1 MANEVNF
8 KIKITDDGGKVL
20 RELTVEAGNADE
32 AIGKIVQSAKRATDE
47 LQQMA
52 ARSITLGN
60 ITTAIG
66 QVNDAF
72 QGLISTQQSFDASMR
87 AVNTMAGKSEK
98 EFQDLK
104 ASVADLGKE
113 IPKTREELSDGLYQ
127 VISNGVPEDNW
138 ISFLN
143 KSARASVGGIADL
156 GQTVTVTSTIIKN
169 YGMEWEA
176 AGDIQDKIQMT
187 AKNGVTSFEQL
198 AQALPR
204 VSGNAATLG
213 VSIDELMASF
223 ATLTGV
229 SGNTAEVSTQLAAIF
244 TALIKPSSEAATMA
258 QQMGI
263 QFDAAAIK
271 AAGGMRNF
279 LTQLNQDV
287 EQYAAAHGMLEQEI
301 YAKLF
306 GSAEALRAL
315 IPLNGELADKF
326 GENIDAMANS
336 AGTIDDAFDQMA
348 STGDSATQ
356 MLKNQIAALTDWIG
370 ELAGSAGPSVAM
382 IANISMA
389 ITSGMQLTM
398 TLRTATS
405 GLKAFAAAHVLAA
418 AKTALSTVATK
429 ARSIANAVYTASNY
443 NAAVATGVLTA
454 AVVALY
460 AALTMGI
467 SVIIT
472 GLAALF
478 GTVGDEAEEAAE
490 KIDILKESTDA
501 FSNAS
506 AQAQSEIEMEKV
518 KLQDLIKTNGNAKST
533 IEELNRKYGESM
545 GYHQTAAEWYD
556 TLVAKSKVY
565 CQQLGYEAQAK
576 VIASQIAAKELEKQ
590 NALATMSQLGGQ
602 QMDSQGRVTY
612 NYDHIEGGKEQYE
625 QASAAFAQAD
635 ADLARLQSNFDIC
648 VSKMTEA
655 QKELAATTKKTTQT
669 VDWHT
674 QSYADLGKAIEEQKT
689 KVAGLAGV
697 NDAQAKKE
705 AATLRQMEAR
715 YKALGQK
722 YGLATSSTSKGGKD
736 PFDGKKLIANAQS
749 YKELGN
755 NIKYYQ
761 DKLDKCKPT
770 ETAAIAEYSQQI
782 RLLQEKQAAIKAVME
797 EAGLP
802 VELDTL
808 ARIDEAIA
816 FQRSLRSN
824 ASQENLAEIDAEIER
839 LNALRTAFE
848 ENAHAPVP
856 IDQITTYQEISNEI
870 SHYEKRLKTA
880 TSSERAEIQKQIKA
894 LKELQA
900 VFDEQSHTVVGID
913 QIHTYQQLEDEIS
926 FYETKLKRCTETERA
941 EVQKQINELHKLR
954 SEWDNT
960 IDALQAPEDISR
972 LNTIEQLEQ
981 AISYYST
988 QQKRQSAEE
997 IANTQKTIL
1006 ALEKKRDALTRL
1018 VSIPSMQQEVGELEG
1033 LKGKKLRL
1041 ELEAI
1046 GLDGIKNKIR
1056 DLQKM
1061 LDDTKNPLGD
1071 EERKNVMG
1079 LVSAYK
1085 SYENAL
1091 KKSQIKLQDAWGSI
1105 KGIGN
1110 GVENITDALE
1120 GNGNAWQKVTAIIDG
1135 VIQIYEGFNTII
1147 SIIQTLTAISTAH
1160 AAAKTV
1166 EATTETTESATLAEN
1181 ATVAVSAA
1189 AATTAA
1195 NALATASWSALAAAM
1210 TFAAHAEIP
1219 FAGTAIA
1226 AGFVATQQAIIAACS
1241 IPKFAN
1247 GAIAYGP
1254 TLGLFGEYSG
1264 ASTNPEVV
1272 APLDKL
1278 QSLLDIQGGGIQG
1291 GKVKFKIKGRSL
1303 EGVLAKEDRI
1313 RSRR

>member
-229 SGNTAEVSTQLAAIF
+229 SGNTAEVSTQLSAIF

-356 MLKNQIAALTDWIG
+356 MLKNQIAAFTDWIG

-705 AATLRQMEAR
+705 ASSLRQMEAR

-722 YGLATSSTSKGGKD
+722 YGLASSKGGKD

-926 FYETKLKRCTETERA
+926 FYEAKLKRCTETERA

-997 IANTQKTIL
+997 IANTQQTIL

-1018 VSIPSMQQEVGELEG
+1018 VSIPSMQQDVGELEG

-1061 LDDTKNPLGD
+1061 LDDMKNPLGN
-1071 EERKNVMG
+1071 EERKQVMG
-1079 LVSAYK
+1079 LVDAYK
-1085 SYENAL
+1085 NYEKVL
-1091 KKSQIKLQDAWGSI
+1091 KRSQVKLQDAWGSI
-1105 KGIGN
+1105 KGLGN

-1120 GNGNAWQKVTAIIDG
+1120 GNGNAWQKITGIIDG
-1135 VIQIYEGFNTII
+1135 VIQLYESFNTIV
-1147 SIIQTLTAISTAH
+1147 SIVEALTGASTAH
-1160 AAAKTV
+1160 TAVKLAESGAEQT
-1166 EATTETTESATLAEN
+1166 EAATTIEAGITAVTTS
-1181 ATVAVSAA
+1181 

-1195 NALATASWSALAAAM
+1195 ITAETAAWSALAAAK

-1226 AGFVATQQAIIAACS
+1226 AGFVATQQAIIAACA

-1254 TLGLFGEYSG
+1254 TLGLFGEYAG

-1278 QSLLDIQGGGIQG
+1278 QSLLDIEGKGVQG

-1303 EGVLAKEDRI
+1303 EGVLEKEHRI
-1313 RSRR
+1313 KSRR